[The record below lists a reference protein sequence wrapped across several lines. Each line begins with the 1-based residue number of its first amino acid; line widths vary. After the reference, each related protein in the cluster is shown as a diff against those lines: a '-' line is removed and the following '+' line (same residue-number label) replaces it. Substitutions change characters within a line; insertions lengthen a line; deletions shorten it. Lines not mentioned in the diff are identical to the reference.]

1 MKISV
6 QERDP
11 GLQPE
16 RTQLSWQRTALSTFA
31 LTVVVFRTAMVSHN
45 ALLIGVSVLSTI
57 MALLLVISSYRYR
70 YNGQKYDFRLLAF
83 RKKAVSLTLTINALT
98 LVMHHLI

>member
-1 MKISV
+1 MMVIV

-16 RTQLSWQRTALSTFA
+16 RTQLAWQRTALSTFA
-31 LTVVVFRTAMVSHN
+31 LSVVVFRKAMVSHN
-45 ALLIGVSVLSTI
+45 AILMGVSVLSTI
-57 MALLLVISSYRYR
+57 MALLLAISSYRYR
-70 YNGQKYDFRLLAF
+70 NNGQKYDFRLFAF
-83 RKKAVSLTLTINALT
+83 RKKAVSLTLTINALA

>member
-1 MKISV
+1 
-6 QERDP
+6 
-11 GLQPE
+11 
-16 RTQLSWQRTALSTFA
+16 
-31 LTVVVFRTAMVSHN
+31 
-45 ALLIGVSVLSTI
+45 
-57 MALLLVISSYRYR
+57 MALLLAISSYRYR

>member
-45 ALLIGVSVLSTI
+45 ALLIGL
-57 MALLLVISSYRYR
+57 ACYR
-70 YNGQKYDFRLLAF
+70 Q
-83 RKKAVSLTLTINALT
+83 
-98 LVMHHLI
+98 